1 MDKLYFDIWT
11 CVLYLL
17 VGVMCMLFIRGFM
30 KAPSSINC
38 ASRVTVWHSRLYTIL
53 FFLMLLFLA
62 VFRKVTYNLGGSD
75 TINYIDNFQTIF
87 KGGIDRQNNSDLE
100 WGFQTITKAIRSL
113 SDNYHVYF
121 MFMYG
126 IIIYGYIKFIK
137 RSCPKGLVYIPFIL
151 LMYPFLKSFNTMRTS
166 VAIAFIL
173 IGISYM
179 NKSKLLSLFLI
190 AFSVLIHRISLLF
203 VFVWPFYYVMNKRLI
218 EMSRIKFVIVT
229 LIGIVVVFLVS
240 LQFQQYAILYQIADG
255 TDAYYIQA
263 TLGQDYLMRYPMFLG
278 QLLLFVFL
286 FLNYNSI
293 SWDDK
298 SKSLR
303 TLFIYDLWMVPAG
316 LVLGM
321 WRSIEYLYL
330 VRLSLWAILIY
341 ALTQKSSQVVASFI
355 KISFFF
361 VFAAWLIFRIYK
373 EYEDTKISP
382 YILDLF

>member
-1 MDKLYFDIWT
+1 MF
-11 CVLYLL
+11 
-17 VGVMCMLFIRGFM
+17 FIRGFM

-38 ASRVTVWHSRLYTIL
+38 TSRVTVWHSRLYTIL

-179 NKSKLLSLFLI
+179 NKSKLLSFFLI

-229 LIGIVVVFLVS
+229 LVGIVVVFLVS

-341 ALTQKSSQVVASFI
+341 ALTQKSSQVVATFI

>member
-17 VGVMCMLFIRGFM
+17 VGVMCMFFIRGFM

-38 ASRVTVWHSRLYTIL
+38 TSRVTVWHSRLYTIL

-87 KGGIDRQNNSDLE
+87 KGGIERQNNSDLE

-179 NKSKLLSLFLI
+179 NKSKLLSFFLI

-229 LIGIVVVFLVS
+229 LVGIVVVFLVS

-341 ALTQKSSQVVASFI
+341 ALTQKSSQVVATFI

>member
-1 MDKLYFDIWT
+1 
-11 CVLYLL
+11 
-17 VGVMCMLFIRGFM
+17 
-30 KAPSSINC
+30 
-38 ASRVTVWHSRLYTIL
+38 
-53 FFLMLLFLA
+53 
-62 VFRKVTYNLGGSD
+62 
-75 TINYIDNFQTIF
+75 
-87 KGGIDRQNNSDLE
+87 
-100 WGFQTITKAIRSL
+100 
-113 SDNYHVYF
+113 
-121 MFMYG
+121 
-126 IIIYGYIKFIK
+126 
-137 RSCPKGLVYIPFIL
+137 
-151 LMYPFLKSFNTMRTS
+151 
-166 VAIAFIL
+166 
-173 IGISYM
+173 
-179 NKSKLLSLFLI
+179 
-190 AFSVLIHRISLLF
+190 
-203 VFVWPFYYVMNKRLI
+203 
-218 EMSRIKFVIVT
+218 MSRIKFVIVT
-229 LIGIVVVFLVS
+229 LVGIVVVLLVS

-341 ALTQKSSQVVASFI
+341 ALTQKSSQVVATFI

>member
-17 VGVMCMLFIRGFM
+17 VGVMCMFFIRGFM

-38 ASRVTVWHSRLYTIL
+38 TSRVTVWHSRLYTIL

-179 NKSKLLSLFLI
+179 NKSKLLSFFLI

-229 LIGIVVVFLVS
+229 LVGIVVVFLVS

-341 ALTQKSSQVVASFI
+341 ALTQKSSQVVATFI

>member
-1 MDKLYFDIWT
+1 
-11 CVLYLL
+11 
-17 VGVMCMLFIRGFM
+17 
-30 KAPSSINC
+30 
-38 ASRVTVWHSRLYTIL
+38 
-53 FFLMLLFLA
+53 
-62 VFRKVTYNLGGSD
+62 
-75 TINYIDNFQTIF
+75 
-87 KGGIDRQNNSDLE
+87 
-100 WGFQTITKAIRSL
+100 
-113 SDNYHVYF
+113 
-121 MFMYG
+121 
-126 IIIYGYIKFIK
+126 
-137 RSCPKGLVYIPFIL
+137 
-151 LMYPFLKSFNTMRTS
+151 
-166 VAIAFIL
+166 
-173 IGISYM
+173 
-179 NKSKLLSLFLI
+179 
-190 AFSVLIHRISLLF
+190 
-203 VFVWPFYYVMNKRLI
+203 
-218 EMSRIKFVIVT
+218 
-229 LIGIVVVFLVS
+229 
-240 LQFQQYAILYQIADG
+240 
-255 TDAYYIQA
+255 
-263 TLGQDYLMRYPMFLG
+263 MRYPMFLG

-341 ALTQKSSQVVASFI
+341 ALTQKSSQVVATFI